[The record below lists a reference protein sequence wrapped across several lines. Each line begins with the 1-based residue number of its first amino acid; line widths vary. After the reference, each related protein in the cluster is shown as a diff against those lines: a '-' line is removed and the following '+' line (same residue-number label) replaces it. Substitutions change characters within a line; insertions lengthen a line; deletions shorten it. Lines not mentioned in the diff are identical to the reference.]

1 MQPVS
6 FTPNLFKRNL
16 AARATQL
23 GLWLTLDSLTSTEIV
38 AGSGFD
44 WLLLDM
50 EHLCID
56 SSQVVQHLRAARG
69 GPAEMVVRVPSVDAI
84 LLKRLLDGGVRSIMF
99 PNVQSAEQARQAVAA
114 TRYPPYGIRS
124 VGGNMRANSFNRI
137 ANYYSDC
144 HTEQCIIVQIE
155 SRQAIDA
162 IEEIGSVEG
171 VDALFIGPNDL
182 AASLGYLGK
191 ASDANV
197 RTAIADAFAKISR
210 TGKAAGILN
219 FVPAEAK
226 ELIKAGFDFVAIG
239 SDTALVARRSEAL
252 VGEFR

>member
-6 FTPNLFKRNL
+6 LPPNQFKRNL
-16 AARATQL
+16 VARTTQI
-23 GLWLTLDSLTSTEIV
+23 GLWLTLDSLVSTEIV

-50 EHLCID
+50 EHICID
-56 SSQVVQHLRAARG
+56 PGQVVQHLRAARG
-69 GPAEMVVRVPSVDAI
+69 GQAEMVVRVPSVDAV

-99 PNVQSAEQARQAVAA
+99 PNIQSAEHAREAVAA
-114 TRYPPYGIRS
+114 TRYPPQGIRS

-137 ANYYSDC
+137 GNYYSDY
-144 HTEQCIIVQIE
+144 HTEQCVIVQIE

-182 AASLGYLGK
+182 AANLGYLGK
-191 ASDANV
+191 SSDPVV
-197 RTAIADAFAKISR
+197 RAAIGEAFTRMKR
-210 TGKAAGILN
+210 TGKATGILN

-226 ELIKAGFDFVAIG
+226 ELIKSGFDFVAVG